1 VDAALHYNNQKKNE
15 QLLTIFLIIMG
26 LNIYKTDFDQL
37 GLTRP
42 VFYAQT
48 ERTPDISSHC
58 PLFFVF
64 IGPIKLLLL
73 AKILLNLFF
82 FLFFKYN
89 SEKDRKEGTKKK
101 KNGFPSKT
109 GRKGS
114 IAKCEIKNAAR

>member
-82 FLFFKYN
+82 FYFLNKKAKRT
-89 SEKDRKEGTKKK
+89 EKKAPKKK
-101 KNGFPSKT
+101 KMDSLPKQEGKDP
-109 GRKGS
+109 
-114 IAKCEIKNAAR
+114 